1 MIFPKKTFFCII
13 MLSLSLTSSPVFAKE
28 EAAMLR
34 LATTPNPYKS
44 GLLSILLS
52 HFERKNRLKVE
63 VVVAET
69 EKAFT
74 LAENGEVDA
83 VLVNDPDLERAFIE
97 KGFGSEYN
105 TFMHSYFVIVGPSS
119 DPAKIKGESAK
130 YAFYRIAEKMAP
142 FISGGDESDTHQ
154 REKMLWESAYV
165 KKKGGWYSKTG
176 KDMNETILL
185 ADEKKGYTICD
196 KFSYALVRDLIGL
209 DILVT
214 GEDPYL
220 KDTYSIIAVNPQ
232 RHPRVRYGTAL
243 MLIEYLA
250 SKEAQDLINDFKI
263 NGEQLFHAG
272 E

>member
-1 MIFPKKTFFCII
+1 MAFSKKTFFCII
-13 MLSLSLTSSPVFAKE
+13 MLYLSLIPSPVFGKE

-52 HFERKNRLKVE
+52 HFEEKNRLKVE

-83 VLVNDPDLERAFIE
+83 VLVNDPELERAFME
-97 KGFGSEYN
+97 NGFGSEYN

-130 YAFYRIAEKMAP
+130 YAFYRIADLKVP
-142 FISGGDESDTHQ
+142 FISGGNESDTHQ

-165 KKKGGWYSKTG
+165 KKKGAWYFETG
-176 KDMNETILL
+176 KDMNETLLL

-209 DILVT
+209 EILVK
-214 GEDPYL
+214 GEDPFL

-250 SKEAQDLINDFKI
+250 SKEVQDVINDFKI
-263 NGEQLFHAG
+263 NEEQLFHVG
-272 E
+272 K